1 MENTLITEQT
11 TTRIYHM
18 SIIAEKIKQVLRQIN
33 HYCNLFGRNSD
44 DVALLAVSK
53 TRSADEIRE
62 AFAAGIH
69 RFGENY
75 LQEAQTKMAALS
87 DLPIEWHFIGPL
99 QSNKTR
105 PVAESFDWVHSL
117 DRLKIAKRL
126 SDQRPADLPPLNVCL
141 QVNIDDEDSK
151 SGCQPDEVLEL
162 ARQIAQLPQLKF
174 RGLMAIPA
182 PTEDIDQQHRAFK
195 AVAKLAEQL
204 NQSGLTIDTLSMG
217 MSSDLEAA
225 IAQGSTMV
233 RVGTA
238 LFGPRPTKNT

>member
-1 MENTLITEQT
+1 MTDLSE
-11 TTRIYHM
+11 R
-18 SIIAEKIKQVLRQIN
+18 IKQVYTEIRQ
-33 HYCNLFGRNSD
+33 HCETYQRDTD
-44 DVALLAVSK
+44 DILLLAVSK
-53 TRSADEIRE
+53 TRTSTEIAE
-62 AFAAGIH
+62 AFALGIH

-75 LQEAQTKMAALS
+75 LQEAQTKMATLG

-117 DRLKIAKRL
+117 DRFKIAKRL
-126 SDQRPADLPPLNVCL
+126 SEQRPADLPPLNVCL